1 MTTDLTKVNIP
12 AFPKNTKDQVAV
24 KTWKDEFIA
33 TCGLLNCRD
42 VIKTGKVAAYSKDIV
57 KETDPGIKKELK
69 DCTKHIGSRLFL
81 CQTKGGAWY
90 GESYIDWSNGKYFKY
105 WCTS

>member
-1 MTTDLTKVNIP
+1 MAPGFLLLLLATRSTMTTDLTKVNIP

-24 KTWKDEFIA
+24 KTWRDEFIA

-57 KETDPGIKKELK
+57 KER
-69 DCTKHIGSRLFL
+69 H
-81 CQTKGGAWY
+81 
-90 GESYIDWSNGKYFKY
+90 
-105 WCTS
+105 

>member
-24 KTWKDEFIA
+24 KTWRDEFIA

-69 DCTKHIGSRLFL
+69 ET
-81 CQTKGGAWY
+81 
-90 GESYIDWSNGKYFKY
+90 
-105 WCTS
+105 

>member
-24 KTWKDEFIA
+24 KTWRDEFIA

-57 KETDPGIKKELK
+57 KETEDDEWKRFPRRCVGVWG
-69 DCTKHIGSRLFL
+69 C
-81 CQTKGGAWY
+81 
-90 GESYIDWSNGKYFKY
+90 
-105 WCTS
+105 